1 MHGYTAV
8 SSLSRREF
16 LALSCVA
23 LPGTMMS
30 LLRRG
35 PRPIQGAH
43 PTPRPGIDASKVL
56 KESEIDGDKDVVTAF
71 NEVRQIPEIVDGI
84 HCHCGCAD
92 RPGYYSLLT
101 CYEGPDAMA
110 QHCEQCQGHGRYAFR
125 LHKKGKSLDEIR
137 AAIDD
142 RYGS

>member
-1 MHGYTAV
+1 MVNAVV

-23 LPGTMMS
+23 MPGTMMS

-35 PRPIQGAH
+35 PRPIQGPH
-43 PTPRPGIDASKVL
+43 PTPRPGINASKVL
-56 KESEIDGDKDVVTAF
+56 KVSEIDGDKDVITAF
-71 NEVRQIPEIVDGI
+71 DEVRQIPEIVDGI
-84 HCHCGCAD
+84 RCHCGCAG
-92 RPGYYSLLT
+92 RPDNYSLLT

-125 LHKKGKSLDEIR
+125 LRKAGKSLDEIR

>member
-1 MHGYTAV
+1 M
-8 SSLSRREF
+8 
-16 LALSCVA
+16 
-23 LPGTMMS
+23 PGTMMS

-35 PRPIQGAH
+35 SRPIQGPPGPH

-71 NEVRQIPEIVDGI
+71 DEVRQIPEIVDGI
-84 HCHCGCAD
+84 RCHCGCAG
-92 RPGYYSLLT
+92 RPDYYSLLT
-101 CYEGPDAMA
+101 CYEGPQAMA

-125 LHKKGKSLDEIR
+125 LHKSGKSLDEIR

>member
-1 MHGYTAV
+1 MV
-8 SSLSRREF
+8 SQIMAAPLYSRREF
-16 LALSCVA
+16 LIVSCVA
-23 LPGTMMS
+23 LS
-30 LLRRG
+30 SAVERRFV
-35 PRPIQGAH
+35 PRRSDPH

-56 KESEIDGDKDVVTAF
+56 KESAINGDTDVVAAF

-84 HCHCGCAD
+84 RCHCGCAGS
-92 RPGYYSLLT
+92 PNNYSLLT

-125 LHKKGKSLDEIR
+125 LHKAGKSLDEIR
-137 AAIDD
+137 TAIDD